1 MSRTLISDFF
11 DILDQA
17 RRAYSR
23 ILEPVCAHWD
33 LTRNE
38 VDVLLFLYNNPGYD
52 RAADI
57 VTRRGMT
64 KSHVSISVAALAE
77 RGLLTRSFSEKD
89 RRTAHL
95 TLTETGT
102 AAAAE
107 ARVAQEAYFARI
119 HGGIPGED
127 MEVFR
132 SVTQRIWEN
141 IRNL

>member
-1 MSRTLISDFF
+1 MTTVIPVRFRSGSKTYYFDPQNTLVRTGDHVIVETS
-11 DILDQA
+11 QGPEYA
-17 RRAYSR
+17 
-23 ILEPVCAHWD
+23 VCAQGNH
-33 LTRNE
+33 E
-38 VDVLLFLYNNPGYD
+38 VDDSQVVQPLRPLI
-52 RAADI
+52 R
-57 VTRRGMT
+57 
-64 KSHVSISVAALAE
+64 VATE
-77 RGLLTRSFSEKD
+77 ND